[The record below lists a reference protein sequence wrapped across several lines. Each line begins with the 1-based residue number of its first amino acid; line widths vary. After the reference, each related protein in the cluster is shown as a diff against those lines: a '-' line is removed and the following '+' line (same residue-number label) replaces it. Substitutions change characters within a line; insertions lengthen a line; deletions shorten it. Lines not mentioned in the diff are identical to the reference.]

1 MAKSSHIRTNYKK
14 GNCPPHRF
22 SGSSLS
28 GSDLFGP
35 DLLGS
40 GFQAWLQLVRAYN
53 YMEAIVSADL
63 RPDKLTLA
71 RFHVLAA
78 LAKFGPMNQQ
88 ALADQLKVTKGNVV
102 GLIDKLSARGLLERK
117 PSGKDGRVNLL
128 KLTRAGQRTV
138 DRILPRQMK
147 LIEELMQPLNERE
160 ADQLEAMLT
169 RLRPTDRGAQ
179 TRQSA

>member
-1 MAKSSHIRTNYKK
+1 MAKSSRDAEL
-14 GNCPPHRF
+14 CPPPE
-22 SGSSLS
+22 
-28 GSDLFGP
+28 GP
-35 DLLGS
+35 GS
-40 GFQAWLQLVRAYN
+40 GFLAWIQLVRAYN

-78 LAKFGPMNQQ
+78 LSKHGPMSQQ
-88 ALADQLKVTKGNVV
+88 ALADHLMVTKGNVV

-117 PSGKDGRVNLL
+117 PSGQDGRVNLL

-147 LIEELMQPLNERE
+147 LIEELMQPLNDRQAEL
-160 ADQLEAMLT
+160 LENMLT
-169 RLRPTDRGAQ
+169 QLRAPIQ
-179 TRQSA
+179 TAEIRQSPKRHSLS